1 MLEIDLLNEGPAKF
15 QQLLMQKGVNLDGKQ
30 LQQQASPETY
40 ELTAQRAA
48 DLGVD
53 LKLLASFKPWVVAL
67 TMVVMELQ
75 KLGYDP
81 NSGIDHQLAQRA
93 KQANKPVS
101 GLETAEFQIDFFSR
115 LSPPEQDMFLRRSLL
130 EMDQL
135 EKSVDDMVD
144 AWNRGDVERGEKL
157 FLESMRDYPEL
168 KTKLIDERNRRWIP
182 QLEQFLKQDEDIL
195 VVVGAAHLVGKEGV
209 IELLKATRL
218 QVGANVMAEQNQQLK
233 SIRVADWMSENVLA
247 VDTYDSIAIARQLM
261 AKHRVNQ
268 LPVLDN
274 EHIVGIV
281 TDRDIRDAYPTSM
294 MIDQTKAI
302 DSFAEKITVEEVMTH
317 DVLIVR
323 PDTPLATAVGL
334 LRKHRI
340 GSLPV
345 VKDKNWLGSSH
356 AAIFSILFLMASLS
370 ASGCWPKRPRSKPRK
385 KLNSCTFRAFT
396 DIQGEREYA
405 VIRYC
410 QPH

>member
-1 MLEIDLLNEGPAKF
+1 MFMQRNKLLLAAARACAGLLAVTGISAHFAQLWAEEKNFLWKASGDKNTVYILGSIHLLKREQATLKPIVQEVFSKSRRLVLEIDLVNEGPAKF
-15 QQLLMQKGVNLDGKQ
+15 QQLLMQKGVNVDGKLLPQQ
-30 LQQQASPETY
+30 LSPETY

-101 GLETAEFQIDFFSR
+101 GLETAEFQIDIFSR

-168 KTKLIDERNRRWIP
+168 KD
-182 QLEQFLKQDEDIL
+182 QD
-195 VVVGAAHLVGKEGV
+195 
-209 IELLKATRL
+209 
-218 QVGANVMAEQNQQLK
+218 
-233 SIRVADWMSENVLA
+233 
-247 VDTYDSIAIARQLM
+247 
-261 AKHRVNQ
+261 
-268 LPVLDN
+268 
-274 EHIVGIV
+274 
-281 TDRDIRDAYPTSM
+281 
-294 MIDQTKAI
+294 
-302 DSFAEKITVEEVMTH
+302 
-317 DVLIVR
+317 
-323 PDTPLATAVGL
+323 
-334 LRKHRI
+334 
-340 GSLPV
+340 
-345 VKDKNWLGSSH
+345 
-356 AAIFSILFLMASLS
+356 
-370 ASGCWPKRPRSKPRK
+370 
-385 KLNSCTFRAFT
+385 
-396 DIQGEREYA
+396 
-405 VIRYC
+405 
-410 QPH
+410 